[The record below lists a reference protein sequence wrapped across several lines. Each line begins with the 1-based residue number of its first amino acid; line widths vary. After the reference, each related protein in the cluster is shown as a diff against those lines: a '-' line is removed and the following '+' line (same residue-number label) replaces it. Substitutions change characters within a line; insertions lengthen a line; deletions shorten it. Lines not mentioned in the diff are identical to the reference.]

1 VSVALS
7 SGVGRAPLR
16 DHRSDCYDTPIVAV
30 RALMCSVRLPP
41 VIWEPACGIGNIV
54 IPLRAAGHTVIATD
68 LNDRGCP
75 DSLARIDFLLPCNF
89 KCDAIISNPPY
100 SLAEEF
106 VATALE
112 RAPFVIMLLR
122 LAFLESER
130 RSHILDNGKLARVL
144 VFAKRLPMMH
154 REGWQGPRATSAI
167 PFAWFVWHQD
177 HSGPA
182 NLSRI
187 SSTPQRQQSEPA
199 AAPLNPEFREAAE

>member
-1 VSVALS
+1 MSAALS
-7 SGVGRAPLR
+7 TGVGRAPLR
-16 DHRSDCYDTPIVAV
+16 DHRDDCYDTPTVAV
-30 RALMCSVRLPP
+30 PPLMYNVRLLP
-41 VIWEPACGIGNIV
+41 VIWEPACGKGNIV
-54 IPLRAAGHTVIATD
+54 EVLRAAGHKVIATD

-112 RAPFVIMLLR
+112 RAPLVIMLLR
-122 LAFLESER
+122 LAFLESQR
-130 RSHILDNGKLARVL
+130 RSHILDSGKLARVL

-154 REGWQGPRATSAI
+154 RSNWTGPRASSAI
-167 PFAWFVWHQD
+167 PFAWFVWD
-177 HSGPA
+177 HNHNGPA

-187 SSTPQRQQSEPA
+187 SWTPQREQ
-199 AAPLNPEFREAAE
+199 PEFREAAE